1 MDLFTRKDSES
12 EWLFKDNLETNPI
25 TIKPKTSSHVAEQF
39 SWVPLSY
46 CSPPRCPIPIESL
59 ALSAHVSPRTIHFW
73 VLDKSPVSGP
83 GRDPPSCNTSNEYS
97 GLIFFMMDWLISLQS
112 KGLLKESSPTPQFKS
127 INSLVLSFLYSLTFT
142 SLHDYW
148 KNYSFD

>member
-39 SWVPLSY
+39 SWVPIAY
-46 CSPPRCPIPIESL
+46 CSPLGLPFPIESL
-59 ALSAHVSPRTIHFW
+59 ALSAHVSPRKVHFW